1 MHWFLFATISAI
13 LLGFYDVCKKQ
24 SLKDNAVIVVL
35 FLNTLISSVI
45 FLPFLVLSL
54 SGLWAPGDALYVP
67 EIPLQSHLAIAI
79 KSILVLSSWFFGYIG
94 IKHLPLSIV
103 GPMNATPPF
112 SSCWAPSSC
121 FPNRSALYNGAASQ
135 PLSWRST
142 S

>member
-94 IKHLPLSIV
+94 IKHLSS
-103 GPMNATPPF
+103 PF
-112 SSCWAPSSC
+112 V
-121 FPNRSALYNGAASQ
+121 R
-135 PLSWRST
+135 PLSWDSQME
-142 S
+142 